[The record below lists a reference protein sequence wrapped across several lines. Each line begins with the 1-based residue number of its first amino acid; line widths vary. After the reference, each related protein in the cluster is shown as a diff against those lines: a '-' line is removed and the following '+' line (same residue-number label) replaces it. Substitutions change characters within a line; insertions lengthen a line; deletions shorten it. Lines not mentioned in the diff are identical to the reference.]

1 MGRRAKR
8 AERCE
13 QCKMHADL
21 CVCGLAPG
29 LAIRTRVV
37 VVMHHKEVSK
47 TSATARLLEL
57 AVDQVEFHVRGEMDS
72 QPVDL
77 SVLDDPARRAVV
89 LYPADDA
96 VPLDSAFLASD
107 PRPVTLVVPDGNWR
121 QASRIPK
128 REPALV
134 DLPRVTLIDDA
145 PTRYR
150 LRAEPK
156 TGGLATFEAVAR
168 ALGVLEGPEVR
179 ATLERFFNTMVER
192 TLSTR
197 GGGHPWQRARDAAL
211 AADTAA
217 GGDGI

>member
-1 MGRRAKR
+1 MGRRTKR

-13 QCKMHADL
+13 TCMMHADL

-37 VVMHHKEVSK
+37 VVMHHREVWK

-57 AVDQVEFHVRGEMDS
+57 AVDPVELHVRGALDS
-72 QPVDL
+72 PPVDL

-96 VPLDSAFLASD
+96 VTLDAAFLARD

-121 QASRIPK
+121 QASRMPK

-134 DLPRVTLIDDA
+134 GLPRVTLVDDA

-156 TGGLATFEAVAR
+156 DGGLATFEAVAR
-168 ALGVLEGPEVR
+168 ALGVLEGPDVR
-179 ATLERFFNTMVER
+179 AQLERFFNTWVER
-192 TLSTR
+192 SLSTR
-197 GGGHPWQRARDAAL
+197 SGGQSWQLAL
-211 AADTAA
+211 HKRS
-217 GGDGI
+217 GGP